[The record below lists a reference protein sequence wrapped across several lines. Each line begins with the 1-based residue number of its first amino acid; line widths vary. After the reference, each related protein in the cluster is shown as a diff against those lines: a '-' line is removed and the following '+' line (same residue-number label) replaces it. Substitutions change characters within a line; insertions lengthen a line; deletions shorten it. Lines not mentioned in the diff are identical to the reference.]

1 MDRRSELKADLCFEI
16 EELRDRFGE
25 FENELPFEPEC
36 EYDLSQVWR
45 AVNRL
50 RIQADIVLCS
60 LEDLRKDIQ
69 ENGVDEDG
77 D

>member
-1 MDRRSELKADLCFEI
+1 MDRRSELKVDLCFEI

-36 EYDLSQVWR
+36 EYDLNQVWR

-50 RIQADIVLCS
+50 RSQADVVLCT

>member
-16 EELRDRFGE
+16 EGLRDRFGE
-25 FENELPFEPEC
+25 FEDELPFDPEC
-36 EYDLSQVWR
+36 EYEFNRLWR

-50 RIQADIVLCS
+50 RSQADVVLCA